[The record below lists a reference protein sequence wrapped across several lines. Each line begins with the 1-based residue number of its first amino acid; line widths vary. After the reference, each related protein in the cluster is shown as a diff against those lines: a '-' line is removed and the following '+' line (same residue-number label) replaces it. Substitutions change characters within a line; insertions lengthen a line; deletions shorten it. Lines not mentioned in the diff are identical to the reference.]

1 MLVTDVLKEI
11 RRRQSEI
18 NTNFPPTLTVLNKSP
33 LRETGPTIRAKMGLN
48 TKSLPLAS
56 LKTMSGLSDEEPI
69 YDYVA
74 SDDDYYHIPE
84 EEEREDSS
92 KSKEDTHGNNSTSS
106 NRGSGS
112 GSGTIAK
119 RPPSGSLMSRQS
131 TIGSSNSSPAKSNS
145 SVGTSAGSASTAH
158 MGTNANSN
166 LPSHCNSANNQ
177 QRLSGGNL
185 TGFSSEFK
193 QLKTQLDHSEQ
204 KVQALI
210 DSNDDMRTEIAK
222 LTQTVNLLVGENANL
237 RMVSTTNTSLSSSA
251 LSNCPKGSPHM
262 QQYSQGQ
269 YNNNNISSL
278 STVAPNSISTVPL
291 SSTSNDIL
299 NQQSNNTRGSPG
311 PKQPP
316 PPPPIRTGTVSM
328 YEVPRPQSRTGSA
341 AGSSSSGT
349 IASNGSVGG
358 PTSLPNTGGSNYMT
372 LQQRGPYAGRP
383 NVVPMP
389 PQSSI
394 QGSMPSQNSLSTFS
408 PYDGTYVGN
417 YDYDPNINPGNK
429 NGPSGGGVGGTGL
442 HYSLPQQP
450 PSYEYAVIGG
460 GSNITENNL
469 PSQEEVVRR
478 TEAITRCIQ
487 ELLISAKDEKFDA
500 FIPCSERIVRAV
512 TDMVSLFPGTTVPTD
527 PDKEE
532 DGYLA
537 NEAVYESLATLT
549 DAANHFETECRILI
563 MRSQKEPLHQSFVT
577 QQVIQCAFDIAK
589 STKQLVAQFQ

>member
-1 MLVTDVLKEI
+1 MLVCDVLKEI
-11 RRRQSEI
+11 RRRQGEI
-18 NTNFPPTLTVLNKSP
+18 NSNFSSSSNMLNKSP

-56 LKTMSGLSDEEPI
+56 LKSMSGLSDEEPI

-74 SDDDYYHIPE
+74 SDDDYYHIPDDDDK
-84 EEEREDSS
+84 EDVS
-92 KSKEDTHGNNSTSS
+92 KSRDNGNNNSSS

-112 GSGTIAK
+112 GSGTVSK
-119 RPPSGSLMSRQS
+119 RPPSGSLQSRQS
-131 TIGSSNSSPAKSNS
+131 TIGSSNSSPAKSS
-145 SVGTSAGSASTAH
+145 SSIGTSGGSASTAQIG
-158 MGTNANSN
+158 MNTNIPN
-166 LPSHCNSANNQ
+166 HSANNQ
-177 QRLSGGNL
+177 HCLSSGNL
-185 TGFSSEFK
+185 IAAPSSEFK
-193 QLKTQLDHSEQ
+193 QLKAQLDHSEQ

-210 DSNDDMRTEIAK
+210 DSNDDMRSEIAN
-222 LTQTVNLLVGENANL
+222 LTKTVNLLVGENANL
-237 RMVSTTNTSLSSSA
+237 RMASLTNTSLSSTA
-251 LSNCPKGSPHM
+251 LSNSSKMSPHPP
-262 QQYSQGQ
+262 QYSQGQ
-269 YNNNNISSL
+269 LNNNNIGSHSTLPSS
-278 STVAPNSISTVPL
+278 SVSTVPL

-299 NQQSNNTRGSPG
+299 NHQGNNSRASPG

-328 YEVPRPQSRTGSA
+328 YEVPRPHSRTGSA
-341 AGSSSSGT
+341 AGSTSSGT
-349 IASNGSVGG
+349 IASNGSAGG
-358 PTSLPNTGGSNYMT
+358 PTSLPTTGSNYMT

-389 PQSSI
+389 PQTSLQSNL
-394 QGSMPSQNSLSTFS
+394 PSQSSLSTFS
-408 PYDGTYVGN
+408 PYDGSYVGN
-417 YDYDPNINPGNK
+417 YDYDPNTASK
-429 NGPSGGGVGGTGL
+429 AGPVGGGI
-442 HYSLPQQP
+442 YSLPQQP

-460 GSNITENNL
+460 GSNVAENNL

-512 TDMVSLFPGTTVPTD
+512 TDMVSLFPGTSVPTD
-527 PDKEE
+527 PDKDDE
-532 DGYLA
+532 GYLA

>member
-1 MLVTDVLKEI
+1 MLVIDVLKEI

-18 NTNFPPTLTVLNKSP
+18 NTNFPSTANLLNKSP
-33 LRETGPTIRAKMGLN
+33 LRETGPTNRTKTGIN

-56 LKTMSGLSDEEPI
+56 LKMMSGFSDEEPI

-74 SDDDYYHIPE
+74 SDDDYYHIPDDE
-84 EEEREDSS
+84 EKDDNS
-92 KSKEDTHGNNSTSS
+92 KSKDKDTSS

-112 GSGTIAK
+112 GSGTISK

-131 TIGSSNSSPAKSNS
+131 TVGSSNSSPAKSS
-145 SVGTSAGSASTAH
+145 SSIGTSAGSASTAQIGLH
-158 MGTNANSN
+158 TNSN
-166 LPSHCNSANNQ
+166 LPVHSNNDNNQ

-185 TGFSSEFK
+185 TAPSSEFK
-193 QLKTQLDHSEQ
+193 QLKAQLDHSEQ

-222 LTQTVNLLVGENANL
+222 LTQTVSLLVGENANL
-237 RMVSTTNTSLSSSA
+237 RMASITDSGLSSSV
-251 LSNCPKGSPHM
+251 LSNSSKVSAPP
-262 QQYSQGQ
+262 QQYTTGQ
-269 YNNNNISSL
+269 FNNNNISSL
-278 STVAPNSISTVPL
+278 PTIAPAHVSTVPL
-291 SSTSNDIL
+291 SSASNDISI
-299 NQQSNNTRGSPG
+299 QTINNARGSPG

-316 PPPPIRTGTVSM
+316 PPPPLRTGTVSM
-328 YEVPRPQSRTGSA
+328 YEVPRPHSRTGSA
-341 AGSSSSGT
+341 AGSTGSGT
-349 IASNGSVGG
+349 MGSNGSAGG
-358 PTSLPNTGGSNYMT
+358 PTSLPSNGSNYMT
-372 LQQRGPYAGRP
+372 LQQRGPYAGSP

-389 PQSSI
+389 PQSSL
-394 QGSMPSQNSLSTFS
+394 QGTLPGQNTLSTFS
-408 PYDGTYVGN
+408 QYDGTYVGN
-417 YDYDPNINPGNK
+417 YDYDPNTGVGNR
-429 NGPSGGGVGGTGL
+429 GSSSGGSGL

-460 GSNITENNL
+460 GNGISDSNL

-527 PDKEE
+527 PEKQD
-532 DGYLA
+532 DGYLP

>member
-1 MLVTDVLKEI
+1 MLVSDVLKEI

-18 NTNFPPTLTVLNKSP
+18 NSNFPPSNNKSP

-56 LKTMSGLSDEEPI
+56 LKTMSGHSDEEPI

-74 SDDDYYHIPE
+74 SDDDYYHIP
-84 EEEREDSS
+84 DNDDDKDDAS
-92 KSKEDTHGNNSTSS
+92 KLRDNRDDLHGNTTSS

-112 GSGTIAK
+112 GSGTISK
-119 RPPSGSLMSRQS
+119 RPPSGSLQSRQS
-131 TIGSSNSSPAKSNS
+131 TIGSTNSSPAKSS
-145 SVGTSAGSASTAH
+145 SSIGTSAGSASTAQIG
-158 MGTNANSN
+158 MSTNASN
-166 LPSHCNSANNQ
+166 HSANNG
-177 QRLSGGNL
+177 LSSGNL
-185 TGFSSEFK
+185 IAAPSSEFK
-193 QLKTQLDHSEQ
+193 QLKAQLDHSEQ

-210 DSNDDMRTEIAK
+210 DSNDDMRSEIAK
-222 LTQTVNLLVGENANL
+222 LTETVNLLVGENANL
-237 RMVSTTNTSLSSSA
+237 RMASLTNTSLSSTA
-251 LSNCPKGSPHM
+251 LSNVSKMSPHPPH
-262 QQYSQGQ
+262 YSQGQ
-269 YNNNNISSL
+269 LNNNNIGSHSTLPSS
-278 STVAPNSISTVPL
+278 SVSTVPL

-299 NQQSNNTRGSPG
+299 NHQGNNSRASPG

-341 AGSSSSGT
+341 SSGT
-349 IASNGSVGG
+349 IASNGSAGG
-358 PTSLPNTGGSNYMT
+358 PTSLPTTGSGSNYMT

-389 PQSSI
+389 PQSSL
-394 QGSMPSQNSLSTFS
+394 QSNMPSQNSLSTFS
-408 PYDGTYVGN
+408 PYDGSYVGN
-417 YDYDPNINPGNK
+417 YDYDPSTSSK
-429 NGPSGGGVGGTGL
+429 AGPVGGGI
-442 HYSLPQQP
+442 YSLPQQP

-460 GSNITENNL
+460 GSNVSENSL

-512 TDMVSLFPGTTVPTD
+512 TDMVSLFPGTSVPTD
-527 PDKEE
+527 PDKENE
-532 DGYLA
+532 GYLA